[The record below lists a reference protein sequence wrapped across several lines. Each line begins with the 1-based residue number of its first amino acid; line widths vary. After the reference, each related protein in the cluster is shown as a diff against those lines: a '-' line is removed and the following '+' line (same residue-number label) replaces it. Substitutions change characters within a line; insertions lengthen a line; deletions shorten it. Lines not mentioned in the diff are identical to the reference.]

1 MKMTTV
7 EKRLLNHRYREA
19 SAQQPALK
27 LLKPLLLKLG
37 GEYVVAPQRPDPGL
51 SLLIESGFVI
61 SGPILV
67 KSMVYQACH
76 RNVAAIWKARKYGV
90 VAIGS
95 GYALSS
101 DDLWWEHSWG
111 IRREG
116 ILETTKKRLKY
127 FGLVLQGA
135 AANSFAEMNLG

>member
-1 MKMTTV
+1 MTTE
-7 EKRLLNHRYREA
+7 EKRLLNHRFQEA

-37 GEYVVAPQRPDPGL
+37 GSYVVAPQRPDPDL
-51 SLLIESGFVI
+51 ALLIESGFVI
-61 SGPILV
+61 SGPVLV
-67 KSMVYQACH
+67 KGMDPQACH
-76 RNVAAIWKARKYGV
+76 RNVATIWKARKHGI
-90 VAIGS
+90 VAIAS

-116 ILETTKKRLKY
+116 ILETTNKRLKY
-127 FGLVLQGA
+127 FGLVLQGTKA
-135 AANSFAEMNLG
+135 DSFAKMNLG

>member
-1 MKMTTV
+1 MTTK
-7 EKRLLNHRYREA
+7 EIRLLNHRFREA
-19 SAQQPALK
+19 SAQQPELK
-27 LLKPLLLKLG
+27 RLRPLLLKLG
-37 GEYVVAPQRPDPGL
+37 GTYIFAPQRSDPGL

-67 KSMVYQACH
+67 KSMDYRACH
-76 RNVAAIWKARKYGV
+76 RNVATIWKARKYGI

-101 DDLWWEHSWG
+101 DDLSWEHSWG

-116 ILETTKKRLKY
+116 ILESTKKRLKY

-135 AANSFAEMNLG
+135 AANSFAEANLA

>member
-1 MKMTTV
+1 MTI
-7 EKRLLNHRYREA
+7 EEEHLLNPRFREA

-37 GEYVVAPQRPDPGL
+37 GAYVVAPQRPDPDL
-51 SLLIESGFVI
+51 LLLIESGFVT

-67 KSMVYQACH
+67 KSMDHQACH
-76 RNVAAIWKARKYGV
+76 RNVAKIWKARKHGI
-90 VAIGS
+90 VAIAS

-116 ILETTKKRLKY
+116 ILETTTKRVKY
-127 FGLVLQGA
+127 FGLVLQGGKA
-135 AANSFAEMNLG
+135 DSFAQVNLG

>member
-1 MKMTTV
+1 MTT
-7 EKRLLNHRYREA
+7 EGKRPLNHRFREA
-19 SAQQPALK
+19 SAQQPGLK

-37 GEYVVAPQRPDPGL
+37 GAYVVAPQKPDPDL
-51 SLLIESGFVI
+51 ALLIESGFVI
-61 SGPILV
+61 SGPVLV
-67 KSMVYQACH
+67 KSMDHHACH
-76 RNVAAIWKARKYGV
+76 RNVAKMWKERKHGI

-111 IRREG
+111 IRRDG
-116 ILETTKKRLKY
+116 ILETTMKRLKY

-135 AANSFAEMNLG
+135 KANSFAEMNQG

>member
-1 MKMTTV
+1 MTTE
-7 EKRLLNHRYREA
+7 EKRLLNHRFREA
-19 SAQQPALK
+19 SAQQPELR

-37 GEYVVAPQRPDPGL
+37 GAYVVAPQRPDPDL
-51 SLLIESGFVI
+51 SLLIESGFVT
-61 SGPILV
+61 SGAVLV
-67 KSMVYQACH
+67 KSMDHHACH
-76 RNVAAIWKARKYGV
+76 RNVAKVWKARKHGI

-116 ILETTKKRLKY
+116 ILETTKQRLKY

-135 AANSFAEMNLG
+135 KANSFAEMNLG

>member
-1 MKMTTV
+1 MTAE
-7 EKRLLNHRYREA
+7 EKRLLNHRFREA
-19 SAQQPALK
+19 SAQQPELK

-37 GEYVVAPQRPDPGL
+37 GAYVVAPQRPDPDL
-51 SLLIESGFVI
+51 PLLIEFGFVT
-61 SGPILV
+61 SGPVLV
-67 KSMVYQACH
+67 KSMDHQACH
-76 RNVAAIWKARKYGV
+76 RNVAEIWKARKHGV

-111 IRREG
+111 ILREG
-116 ILETTKKRLKY
+116 ILETTTKRLKY

-135 AANSFAEMNLG
+135 KADSFAKMNLG